1 MSLAVLVDM
10 ATTKISDSEP
20 VSDLDTEQ
28 LSCDNVVSG
37 ETALG
42 LTAQYAETLYTLREL
57 LRSKF

>member
-42 LTAQYAETLYTLREL
+42 LTAQYAETLYTLRE
-57 LRSKF
+57 